1 MINAA
6 NSLIIKLFDVSLIN
20 NNVLFSTNIMIM
32 IVLITTD
39 ADDVAMT
46 ISSIIFKNKLIKLK
60 MMRVYKN

>member
-60 MMRVYKN
+60 MMRVYKD